1 MKTRVLLAAA
11 WVSLSACVLSNAV
24 EPATTPYSVENLGRG
39 VIALRTGDASAYVG
53 WRLLGTDPADLA
65 FNLYRTTGTGEPLRL
80 NAAPLTATTD
90 FVDTTADLTQDI
102 SYSVRPVLRGTE
114 LPAGGAFKLP
124 ANAAVQPYLN
134 IPLQRPAGGDV
145 EVPAGNPTQAVTYS
159 PNDASVADLD
169 GDGEYEFILKW
180 DPSNSRDNAS
190 AGLSGHVLIDAY
202 KLDGTLLW
210 RIDLG
215 RNVRAGAH
223 YTQFMVYDLD
233 GDGRAEIACKTAD
246 GTVDGAGT
254 VIGDAGKDYRSLL
267 VPTDGILATATND
280 QRYGKVLAGPEY
292 FTVFDGLTGKALAT
306 TNYIPGRDPVDGWGG
321 IGGNGNNDTTGN
333 RFDRFLA
340 GIAYLDGQHPSVIM
354 ARGYYGRTVLAAWD
368 YRKVNGASELSS
380 RWVFDSGRSV
390 GTGFPWTGSSPFTG
404 QGYHSLS
411 IADVDHDGKD
421 EIVYG
426 SMVVDDNGVGLFSTG
441 LRHGDALHVGDLVP
455 SRPGLEVYGV
465 HESEGNTLTL
475 GTPGMAL
482 YDALTGQ
489 IIWSFIPGVDVGR
502 GLEADIDPRTP
513 GDEFWGASAVGLVD
527 GQGNRVADAPSSVN
541 FAVWWDADPLREIED
556 ANWISKWDWN
566 SGTLTRLLT
575 ADGAAAN
582 NGTKATPALSADIL
596 GDWRE
601 EVIWRSADNLSLR
614 VYSTTIPATSRMY
627 TLMHDPQYRA
637 AIAWQNVGYN
647 QPPHP
652 SFFIGDGMAAPPRPN
667 ITHLDT
673 LAPAFSKLLPSRHFL
688 WPASGRLVPVSI
700 RAELVDLIDASPI
713 ARIVGVSSDADDD
726 APHGGGQ
733 GRDHGHRDRPDFVI
747 TGPLTVSLRAEPNE
761 HSARTYII
769 DVEGR
774 DASGNTLMQSVEVK
788 VPEHPS
794 HGRGHRGH

>member
-11 WVSLSACVLSNAV
+11 CACLTVSAHSAAAD
-24 EPATTPYSVENLGRG
+24 PTTFPYVVENLGRG
-39 VIALRTGDASAYVG
+39 VVALRTGDTSVYVG
-53 WRLLGTDPADLA
+53 WRLLGTDPTWLA
-65 FNLYRTTGTGEPLRL
+65 FNLYRTSGAGEPVRL
-80 NAAPLTATTD
+80 NAAPLLTTTD
-90 FVDTTADLTQDI
+90 FVDTTADLTQDNL
-102 SYSVRPVLRGTE
+102 YSVRPLLAGVE
-114 LPAGGAFKLP
+114 LPASAAFKLP
-124 ANAAVQPYLN
+124 ANAPPQPYLS

-169 GDGEYEFILKW
+169 GDGEYEIILKW

-190 AGLSGHVLIDAY
+190 AGLSGHALIDAY

-215 RNVRAGAH
+215 RNIRAGAH

-233 GDGRAEIACKTAD
+233 GDGRAEVACKTAD
-246 GTVDGAGT
+246 GTVDGVGT
-254 VIGDAGKDYRSLL
+254 VIGDATKDYRSLL

-280 QRYGKVLAGPEY
+280 ARYGKVLAGPEY
-292 FTVFDGLTGKALAT
+292 FTVFDGRSGAALAT
-306 TNYIPGRDPVDGWGG
+306 ANYIPGRDPVDGWGG

-340 GIAYLDGQHPSVIM
+340 GVAYLDGEHPSVIM

-368 YRKVNGASELSS
+368 YRNGQLTS

-390 GTGFPWTGSSPFTG
+390 GTGFPWTGSSPFNG
-404 QGYHSLS
+404 QGDHALS

-421 EIVYG
+421 EIIYG
-426 SMVVDDNGVGLFSTG
+426 AMVVDDNGTGLFSTG

-465 HESEGNTLTL
+465 HEGEGNTLTL

-482 YDALTGQ
+482 YDARDGQ
-489 IIWSFIPGVDVGR
+489 IIWSLVPGVDVGR
-502 GLEADIDPRTP
+502 GLAADIDPRTP
-513 GDEFWGASAVGLVD
+513 GDEFWGATAAGLVD
-527 GQGNRVADAPSSVN
+527 GQGVRVSDAPPSTN

-566 SGTLTRLLT
+566 TGTLTRLLT
-575 ADGAAAN
+575 AEGAAAN

-614 VYSTTIPATSRMY
+614 IYSTTIPANNRMY
-627 TLMHDPQYRA
+627 TLMHDPQYRV

-652 SFFIGDGMAAPPRPN
+652 SFFIGDGMAPPPVPHV
-667 ITHLDT
+667 THLDT
-673 LAPAFSKLLPSRHFL
+673 LAPAFRTLFASRHFL
-688 WPASGRLVPVSI
+688 RPANGDLVPVSI
-700 RAELVDLIDASPI
+700 SAELVDLIDAAPT
-713 ARIVGVSSDADDD
+713 ARIASVTSDADSGDS
-726 APHGGGQ
+726 
-733 GRDHGHRDRPDFVI
+733 HGHHERPDFIIVA
-747 TGPLTVSLRAEPNE
+747 PLKVLLRAEHNE
-761 HSARTYII
+761 HGEDRTYTIN
-769 DVEGR
+769 VEGR
-774 DASGNTLMQSVEVK
+774 DGSGNTVAQSVIVK
-788 VPEHPS
+788 VAGHRR
-794 HGRGHRGH
+794 HGSGHRGH